1 MSSTS
6 FLDTQT
12 TVEQPPAADTR
23 GKGVATTVYV
33 LYLGSVMTVVT
44 GPIGML
50 IALFCRRNT
59 ADWVNSHLLFQIRTF
74 WLGALAAAVA
84 LVAWNLLGWVGAP
97 SWISWTLGY
106 GFFTVCLGWTM
117 GRCGVG
123 INRLMNNRAID
134 APRSLLF
141 GGATVSLDD

>member
-6 FLDTQT
+6 FPDTQT
-12 TVEQPPAADTR
+12 TVEQADTR
-23 GKGVATTVYV
+23 GKGVAATVYV

-50 IALFCRRNT
+50 VAHLFRRNN

-74 WLGALAAAVA
+74 WLGALAAAVV

-106 GFFTVCLGWTM
+106 GFFTACLGWTM

-141 GGATVSLDD
+141 GGATVSLED